1 MKHRRIR
8 LALFF
13 GCVAVMAAHLA
24 WKLKVGTDITNFLPK
39 ESRAELAAL
48 ISSLADSEM
57 TRTMVLT
64 VGSANADAARAGARE
79 LAEALRAQ
87 PGVAWVRT
95 GLDPN
100 QLEQLYRLYFPQ
112 RYHFLSDQPEREIP
126 ALVGDE
132 ALRARARRVKQALAL
147 PSSTVFE
154 RLAAEDPLGG
164 FERIVERFRG
174 GEPELRLEQ
183 GQFLSS
189 DGRWAIVLVGMQS
202 SAFDSG
208 VQAPLLD
215 TIDRSFAE
223 INARSPVP
231 LELEQSG
238 ANRFAVAAERS
249 MRRDVVRIS
258 AVSFV
263 GVAVLFLAFFRS
275 LHGFLLAAFPSLFG
289 ILTATS
295 STLLLFGHVDGITL
309 AFGASLIGV
318 CIDFSI
324 HVMNHNALDGD
335 GAPPEETTRRLG
347 GALTVAALTSIA
359 SFAGFTLTSF
369 PGFRQIGVFAMVGVT
384 AALMATLWVLP
395 LFLRGGLPVPALS
408 ARVASALGRSVEALV
423 PHRRALALVP
433 ILSILL
439 ALVVLP
445 RLQWLEDLSGL
456 MSFEPGM
463 RAEDQRVR
471 ERISRVDDGRL
482 VVAVAPDE
490 ESAVAKND
498 RVYERLEA
506 ARAAGQLD
514 GSRSLHTFLWSK
526 DLQERNWETLH
537 AQPELTARVKSA
549 FVAEGFRADALERF
563 RSDFEA
569 GPPPPLRAQD
579 LRASSLSDL
588 LSPLLLHL
596 GERVAAVTWLRGV
609 HAPEELSA
617 DLAGIPD
624 VHLIDRHAVLN
635 SLYTEFRITTLEQTG
650 VGCLLVLAVVAFR
663 YRRVRPAL
671 AAFLPSMLAGLLV
684 FVIFALLGIE
694 ANLLHVISLELVL
707 GMGVD
712 YGIFIVDSAHQG
724 KSFDATLLSI
734 LLCSLTTI
742 FVFGTLTLS
751 RHPALQAIG
760 ATTSLGV
767 LLSFLF
773 APLSLVVMGGLPSG
787 VDGSA
792 APPDANDA

>member
-1 MKHRRIR
+1 VKHPRVR
-8 LALFF
+8 LALFS
-13 GCVAVMAAHLA
+13 GCVVVMAVHVA
-24 WKLKVGTDITNFLPK
+24 WNLKLGTDITNFLPK
-39 ESRAELAAL
+39 QSRAELAAL

-64 VGSANADAARAGARE
+64 VGASQQDAALAGARG
-79 LAEALRAQ
+79 LAEALREQ

-95 GLDPN
+95 GLDPD
-100 QLEQLYRLYFPQ
+100 QLEQLYRLYFPR

-126 ALVGDE
+126 ALVSDD
-132 ALRARARRVKQALAL
+132 ALRARARRVKQVLAL
-147 PSSTVFE
+147 PSSTIFE
-154 RLAAEDPLGG
+154 RLAAEDPLGA
-164 FERIVERFRG
+164 FERIALRFRS

-189 DGRWAIVLVGMQS
+189 DGRWAVVLVGMRS

-215 TIDRSFAE
+215 AIDRAFAE
-223 INARSPVP
+223 IAARSPVP

-249 MRRDVVRIS
+249 IRQDVVVIS
-258 AVSFV
+258 AFSFV
-263 GVAVLFLAFFRS
+263 GVAALFLAFFRS
-275 LHGFLLAAFPSLFG
+275 IHGFLLAAFPSLFG

-295 STLLLFGHVDGITL
+295 ATLLLFGHVDGITL

-335 GAPPEETTRRLG
+335 GVPPEETVRRVR

-359 SFAGFTLTSF
+359 SFAGLTLTSF
-369 PGFRQIGVFAMVGVT
+369 PGFRQIGVFAMVGV
-384 AALMATLWVLP
+384 AASLAATLWVLP
-395 LFLRGGLPVPALS
+395 IFMRGDHPVPALS
-408 ARVASALGRSVEALV
+408 ARVANALGRSVAALV
-423 PHRRALALVP
+423 PHRRVLALVP

-439 ALVVLP
+439 ALLVLP
-445 RLQWLEDLSGL
+445 RLQWLDDLSRL
-456 MSFEPGM
+456 MSFEPGL
-463 RAEDQRVR
+463 RAEDERVR
-471 ERISRVDDGRL
+471 ERISRQEDGRL

-490 ESAVAKND
+490 ESAIAKND

-506 ARAAGQLD
+506 AKAAGHLA
-514 GSRSLHTFLWSK
+514 GSRSLHTFLWSQ
-526 DLQERNWETLH
+526 DLQDRNWKTLR
-537 AQPELTARVKSA
+537 AQPDLSARVKSA
-549 FVAEGFRADALERF
+549 FMAEGFRPDALERF

-569 GPPPPLRAQD
+569 GPPPPLRPED

-609 HAPEELSA
+609 RSPELLSA
-617 DLAGIPD
+617 DLDGIPD
-624 VHLIDRHAVLN
+624 VHVLDQRTVLN
-635 SLYTEFRITTLEQTG
+635 GLYTEFRITTLEQTA
-650 VGCLLVLAVVAFR
+650 VGCLLVLAVVGFR
-663 YRRVRPAL
+663 YRRVRPTL
-671 AAFLPSMLAGLLV
+671 AAFLPSVLAAGLV

-712 YGIFIVDSAHQG
+712 YGIFIVDSARQG
-724 KSFDATLLSI
+724 KAFDATLLSI
-734 LLCSLTTI
+734 LLCSLTTV

-767 LLSFLF
+767 LLSFVF
-773 APLSLVVMGGLPSG
+773 APLSLVMTGGLPRRGETSG
-787 VDGSA
+787 
-792 APPDANDA
+792 APPDPKDA